1 MKNKLLMFLVL
12 GIFLLTPVM
21 ALEGLGEFEQ
31 GEDIR
36 IAQVCNDATYITIS
50 SITYPNST
58 TAVNGTNMTSA
69 GSGEFYYDFNLTE
82 ELGRYDVRGISD
94 GCEKTFATYFE
105 VTPFGKLGVLIFL
118 VVLSFIFLGFGMAL
132 KIPPLGF
139 IGSVLLILSGMYA
152 MIYGISDVTN
162 LYTRGIG
169 ISLLGL
175 GFILMVV
182 SAYEWLS
189 FGGTNE

>member
-1 MKNKLLMFLVL
+1 MFLVL

-82 ELGRYDVRGISD
+82 ELGRYDVRGISN

-105 VTPFGKLGVLIFL
+105 VTSFGKLGVFIFL
-118 VVLSFIFLGFGMAL
+118 VVFAFGFIGLGVGL

-139 IGSVLLILSGMYA
+139 IGSILLILAGMYS
-152 MIYGISDVTN
+152 MIYGISDAAN
-162 LYTRGIG
+162 LYTRGIA
-169 ISLLGL
+169 ISLLGF
-175 GFILMVV
+175 GFILIIT
-182 SAYEWLS
+182 SAYEWI
-189 FGGTNE
+189 FWGEG